1 MASAAGSSETLICT
15 QCGRIFNTIEDL
27 NDHKKSEQQDQIERN
42 KGFMAETILVFNC
55 QSKFIFQNNLYTYRH
70 IHD

>member
-42 KGFMAETILVFNC
+42 KDL
-55 QSKFIFQNNLYTYRH
+55 
-70 IHD
+70 